1 MIKFEFGQVGIF
13 KAMVAHLGNSVNDN
27 HSKEENIEKHDDPV
41 LTLPKLQV
49 LPVYIFLSMGCASQT
64 SFQEGEYPAG
74 RQSN

>member
-1 MIKFEFGQVGIF
+1 MIKVEFWQVGIF

-27 HSKEENIEKHDDPV
+27 SKEENIEKHDDPV

-49 LPVYIFLSMGCASQT
+49 LRIYIFLSMGCASQT